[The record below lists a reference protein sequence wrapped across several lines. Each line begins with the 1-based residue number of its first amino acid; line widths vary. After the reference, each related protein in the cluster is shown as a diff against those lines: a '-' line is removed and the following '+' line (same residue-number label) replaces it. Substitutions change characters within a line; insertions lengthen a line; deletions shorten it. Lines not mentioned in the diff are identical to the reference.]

1 MPINSYDNYHLS
13 WKPEKSH
20 LKQPYYLSLAS
31 ALAAD
36 ISAGKLKPGTMQC
49 NCCKNYPESR
59 TKTVSDRFIRL

>member
-36 ISAGKLKPGTMQC
+36 ISAGKLKPGTRLPPQRELAD
-49 NCCKNYPESR
+49 Y
-59 TKTVSDRFIRL
+59 SDPSLL